1 MDLRDRQELYNGFG
15 DGLARA
21 FELAVTPAV
30 FGLLGWGIDSVVGT
44 FPLFTILL
52 ALFAVSGVGYMA
64 WVRYEQDMQRHEADA
79 VWNRHKRERSERSA
93 A

>member
-21 FELAVTPAV
+21 FELAITPAI
-30 FGLLGWGIDSVVGT
+30 FGFLGWLVDRALGT
-44 FPLFTILL
+44 SPVFILAFALL
-52 ALFAVSGVGYMA
+52 AVCGVGYMA
-64 WVRYEQDMQRHEADA
+64 WFRYEQDMQRHEADA
-79 VWNRHKRERSERSA
+79 VWNRHKRGSA

>member
-21 FELAVTPAV
+21 FELAVTPGV
-30 FGLLGWGIDSVVGT
+30 FGVLGWLLDRAVGI
-44 FPLFTILL
+44 FPVFTIVF

-64 WVRYEQDMQRHEADA
+64 WVRYEQHMQRHEAEA
-79 VWNRHKRERSERSA
+79 VWNRSRRGSTTESRA
-93 A
+93 

>member
-21 FELAVTPAV
+21 FELAITPAIFGFFGWLIDREFDTSPV
-30 FGLLGWGIDSVVGT
+30 FILVLS
-44 FPLFTILL
+44 LL
-52 ALFAVSGVGYMA
+52 AVCGVGYMA

-79 VWNRHKRERSERSA
+79 VWNRHKREHA